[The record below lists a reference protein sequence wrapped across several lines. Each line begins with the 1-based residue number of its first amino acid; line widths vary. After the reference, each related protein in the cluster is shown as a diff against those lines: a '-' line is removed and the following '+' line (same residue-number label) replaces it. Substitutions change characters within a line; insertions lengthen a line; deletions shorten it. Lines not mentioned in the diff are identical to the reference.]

1 MGIALSLQ
9 VLYFS
14 KFFFF
19 LLYFNK
25 FVLMMKSVLLEQT
38 GEQASQTSD
47 PMPLLNWD
55 YKLTWEQWLEK
66 INP

>member
-1 MGIALSLQ
+1 MQDMGIALSLQ

-14 KFFFF
+14 KSFFF

-47 PMPLLNWD
+47 PMPLLN
-55 YKLTWEQWLEK
+55 
-66 INP
+66 